1 MGVKPVMS
9 IRNMNEWAK
18 LHSSVQAFTIFTFI
32 QCVAKV
38 DTHSGFPLRDNKH
51 GSVWINLLSWN
62 RAIIGK
68 PTCCCTGVFFSLLL
82 NDPTIMLNHTVTKN
96 EFTPPFFFV
105 QDVCLM
111 HGSTT
116 FLYVDRIINFSE
128 IKIKTGYSY
137 TIICWMLNQF
147 WIMKFC
153 SF

>member
-1 MGVKPVMS
+1 MS

-68 PTCCCTGVFFSLLL
+68 PTCCCTG
-82 NDPTIMLNHTVTKN
+82 
-96 EFTPPFFFV
+96 FFFLYSLMT
-105 QDVCLM
+105 QPSCLITQWLRM
-111 HGSTT
+111 NLLRHFFFCSSCVLDALGYGSTT

-128 IKIKTGYSY
+128 IKIITGYSY

-147 WIMKFC
+147 WILKFC

>member
-1 MGVKPVMS
+1 MS

-68 PTCCCTGVFFSLLL
+68 PTCCCTGFFFSLLL
-82 NDPTIMLNHTVTKN
+82 NDLTIMLNHTVTKN
-96 EFTPPFFFV
+96 EFTPPFFFCSSCV
-105 QDVCLM
+105 LDALGY
-111 HGSTT
+111 GSTT

-128 IKIKTGYSY
+128 IKIITGYSY